1 MLRVSQTNALLGHS
15 TANAVARVAAIL
27 CPFLV
32 EDSPLIVMG
41 AVMLAIHAFAV
52 LCVAQLPETK
62 GSQMGSTS
70 GGRAADTNTSFA
82 ISEEEVVDEPVV
94 STSTRRSQSF
104 RTRPHSSRYRASV
117 DRTKAA

>member
-82 ISEEEVVDEPVV
+82 ISEEEVVDEHRENVRFAAATLN
-94 STSTRRSQSF
+94 SNDEG
-104 RTRPHSSRYRASV
+104 SSEQIII
-117 DRTKAA
+117 

>member
-70 GGRAADTNTSFA
+70 GGHAADTNISFA
-82 ISEEEVVDEPVV
+82 LSEEEVDEHRENVRFAAATLN
-94 STSTRRSQSF
+94 SNDEG
-104 RTRPHSSRYRASV
+104 SSEQIII
-117 DRTKAA
+117 